1 MIISHPEDQS
11 NYLFFFF
18 FSIFGRTPR
27 HVRDSTCAPTIGRWR
42 HNHRTTKEAP
52 RAVFLRSCPLQQ
64 ATPCRL
70 PNYGLAPVTPV
81 SPLGLTGFVS
91 PAPRFVALPL
101 SRWLGV
107 RNQIRRPA
115 DPNATLEK
123 HYLMKGREPTEVR
136 SPTLSSIPVGLLGCP
151 GGSSGRG
158 ARKPPPPT
166 P

>member
-1 MIISHPEDQS
+1 MPPPLEGGILTTGPPRKPPQLSF
-11 NYLFFFF
+11 L
-18 FSIFGRTPR
+18 GRA
-27 HVRDSTCAPTIGRWR
+27 HCNS
-42 HNHRTTKEAP
+42 
-52 RAVFLRSCPLQQ
+52 Q

-70 PNYGLAPVTPV
+70 PNCGLAPVTPV

-91 PAPRFVALPL
+91 LAPRFVALPL

-158 ARKPPPPT
+158 TRKPPPPT

>member
-1 MIISHPEDQS
+1 MGFSRQELTQTHVHRVGDAIQPSHPLSSTSPPAPNPSQHQS
-11 NYLFFFF
+11 L
-18 FSIFGRTPR
+18 G
-27 HVRDSTCAPTIGRWR
+27 
-42 HNHRTTKEAP
+42 TTKEAP

-64 ATPCRL
+64 ATPYRL

-136 SPTLSSIPVGLLGCP
+136 SPTLSSVPVGLLGCP